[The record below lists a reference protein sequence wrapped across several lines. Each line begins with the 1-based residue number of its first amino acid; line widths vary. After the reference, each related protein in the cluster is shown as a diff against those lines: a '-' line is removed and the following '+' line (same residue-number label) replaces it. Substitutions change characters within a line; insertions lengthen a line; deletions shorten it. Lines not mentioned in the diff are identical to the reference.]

1 MTSVLEPGVHR
12 LRAVRPS
19 PPPQVRCD
27 IPAFVGISRQGP
39 IGVPVAVESWREFEA
54 CFGSLDA
61 PGYLPFV
68 VRGFFENGGRRCH
81 VVRVADIAAGGA
93 QAASLPVLDVA
104 GNPVG
109 ELAAAS
115 PGSWGNELDARL
127 TELRR
132 GRTALRHIDSDIGCL
147 AVGSVVGYEP
157 GSLIE
162 IRKSSGA
169 NGPLRVVVTVD
180 ATRRLLELDRPL
192 TAAELIEAVDLERV
206 SYRVDVRRRGRL
218 LASYDGL
225 SSVPWSARY
234 ASTVLDGDIAA
245 AAEKGL
251 SIPLVAWFDAR
262 DPRDVPVRL
271 QSTTWLGMTGGA
283 DGLINLTADDFIG
296 ESTDP
301 GDNDVTRRAKTR
313 GLAAVAD
320 IAEVALVAVPD
331 AYNPVPPLVVDA
343 PPPSCPDDPC
353 RTPDIA
359 APATRR
365 DDGERPRQLTP
376 TESLRVQQSLVEQ
389 CAALRDRVAILD
401 PPPRISDPLVGDEE
415 LEHWRSQ
422 VTNGYAATYTPWVE
436 VADPRPSAPR
446 PTLAIP
452 PCGHVLGAIATND
465 ALRGVHHAPANTR
478 LEWVSGWT
486 VDYSPDRHARHND
499 NGINVLRAP
508 LDGGLRILGARTLTD
523 EPVWKFLNVRRL
535 LIFLERSLLQLLAW
549 AVHEPNNDE
558 TRAKVR
564 LCVSALLLDLHQ
576 RGAFAG
582 ATPSESFAVRCDES
596 NNPAESRAN
605 GMLLAEVAVAP
616 TIPME
621 FIVLRIGRIENSL
634 NVETDESLGGGTWPR

>member
-19 PPPQVRCD
+19 PPPRVRCD

-61 PGYLPFV
+61 PGYLPFA

-81 VVRVADIAAGGA
+81 VVRVADIAPGGA
-93 QAASLPVLDVA
+93 RAASLPVLDVA
-104 GNPVG
+104 GNPAAQ
-109 ELAAAS
+109 LAAAS
-115 PGSWGNELDARL
+115 PGSWGNELDVRL

-132 GRTALRHIDSDIGCL
+132 GRTALRHDDSDIGRL
-147 AVGSVVGYEP
+147 AVGSVVGYAP

-162 IRKSSGA
+162 IRPSSA
-169 NGPLRVVVTVD
+169 SPAPLRVVATVD
-180 ATRRLLELDRPL
+180 ATRRLLELDRVL
-192 TAAELIEAVDLERV
+192 TPAELLGAVDLERI

-218 LASYDGL
+218 LAGYDGL
-225 SSVPWSARY
+225 SPVPWSPRY

-245 AAEKGL
+245 AAEMGL
-251 SIPLVAWFDAR
+251 PIPLVAWIDAR
-262 DPRDVPVRL
+262 DPLDVPVRL
-271 QSTTWLGMTGGA
+271 QSTTWMPMTAGA
-283 DGLINLTADDFIG
+283 DGLTNLSADDFIG
-296 ESTDP
+296 EPTEPD
-301 GDNDVTRRAKTR
+301 DDDLTRRVKTR

-331 AYNPVPPLVVDA
+331 AYNPVPPAVLQA
-343 PPPSCPDDPC
+343 PPRCPEDPC

-359 APATRR
+359 FAPRR
-365 DDGERPRQLTP
+365 DDGERPRQLTS

-389 CAALRDRVAILD
+389 CATLRDRVAILD

-415 LEHWRSQ
+415 LEYWRAQ
-422 VTNGYAATYTPWVE
+422 VADGYAAAYTPWLE
-436 VADPRPSAPR
+436 VADPRPGALQ

-486 VDYSPDRHARHND
+486 VDYGPEQHARHND

-535 LIFLERSLLQLLAW
+535 LIFLERSLLQMLAW
-549 AVHEPNNDE
+549 CVHEPNNDE
-558 TRAKVR
+558 TRSKVR
-564 LCVSALLLDLHQ
+564 LCVSALLLELHQ

-582 ATPSESFAVRCDES
+582 ATPAESFEVRCDNS
-596 NNPAESRAN
+596 NNPPKSRAN
-605 GMLLAEVAVAP
+605 GLLLAEVSVAP

-621 FIVLRIGRIENSL
+621 FIVLRIGRVENSL
-634 NVETDESLGGGTWPR
+634 NVETDESLGGGVWPR